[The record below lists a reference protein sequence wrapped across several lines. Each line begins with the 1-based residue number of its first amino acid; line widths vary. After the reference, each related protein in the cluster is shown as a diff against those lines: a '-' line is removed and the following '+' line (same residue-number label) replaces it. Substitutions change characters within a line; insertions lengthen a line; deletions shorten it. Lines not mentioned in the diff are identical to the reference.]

1 MMPSIDNNNSMF
13 IMRSKEKFKNL
24 QKSMTIIPNQ
34 YLLSTY
40 KQTDAD
46 RLFVIDFYKSLS
58 KLLTDTREN
67 FITKSQ
73 AEKRLEELL
82 EDAIKNKLDVKI
94 DPNILD
100 STNLMRLDDEKSFR
114 SEDDD
119 YGFESDSDSSYSY

>member
-1 MMPSIDNNNSMF
+1 
-13 IMRSKEKFKNL
+13 
-24 QKSMTIIPNQ
+24 MTI
-34 YLLSTY
+34 
-40 KQTDAD
+40 
-46 RLFVIDFYKSLS
+46 IDFYKSLS

-67 FITKSQ
+67 FLTKSQ
-73 AEKRLEELL
+73 AEKKLEELL

-119 YGFESDSDSSYSY
+119 YGFESESDSSYSY

>member
-1 MMPSIDNNNSMF
+1 
-13 IMRSKEKFKNL
+13 
-24 QKSMTIIPNQ
+24 MTI
-34 YLLSTY
+34 
-40 KQTDAD
+40 
-46 RLFVIDFYKSLS
+46 IDFYKSLS

-67 FITKSQ
+67 FLTKSQ

-119 YGFESDSDSSYSY
+119 YGFESESDSSYSY

>member
-1 MMPSIDNNNSMF
+1 
-13 IMRSKEKFKNL
+13 
-24 QKSMTIIPNQ
+24 MTI
-34 YLLSTY
+34 
-40 KQTDAD
+40 
-46 RLFVIDFYKSLS
+46 IDFYKQLS
-58 KLLTDTREN
+58 KLLTDTRED

-73 AEKRLEELL
+73 AEKKLEELL

-119 YGFESDSDSSYSY
+119 YGFETDSDSSYSY

>member
-1 MMPSIDNNNSMF
+1 
-13 IMRSKEKFKNL
+13 
-24 QKSMTIIPNQ
+24 MTI
-34 YLLSTY
+34 
-40 KQTDAD
+40 
-46 RLFVIDFYKSLS
+46 IDFYKSLS

-94 DPNILD
+94 GPNILD

-119 YGFESDSDSSYSY
+119 YGFESESDSSYSY

>member
-1 MMPSIDNNNSMF
+1 
-13 IMRSKEKFKNL
+13 
-24 QKSMTIIPNQ
+24 MTI
-34 YLLSTY
+34 
-40 KQTDAD
+40 
-46 RLFVIDFYKSLS
+46 IDFYKKLS
-58 KLLTDTREN
+58 NLLTDTREN
-67 FITKSQ
+67 FLTKSQ

-119 YGFESDSDSSYSY
+119 YGFETDSDSSYSY

>member
-1 MMPSIDNNNSMF
+1 
-13 IMRSKEKFKNL
+13 
-24 QKSMTIIPNQ
+24 MTI
-34 YLLSTY
+34 
-40 KQTDAD
+40 
-46 RLFVIDFYKSLS
+46 IDFYKSLS

-67 FITKSQ
+67 FLTKSQ
-73 AEKRLEELL
+73 AEKILEELL

-119 YGFESDSDSSYSY
+119 YGFESESDSSYSY

>member
-1 MMPSIDNNNSMF
+1 
-13 IMRSKEKFKNL
+13 
-24 QKSMTIIPNQ
+24 MTI
-34 YLLSTY
+34 
-40 KQTDAD
+40 
-46 RLFVIDFYKSLS
+46 IDFYKSLS

-67 FITKSQ
+67 FLTKSQ

>member
-1 MMPSIDNNNSMF
+1 
-13 IMRSKEKFKNL
+13 
-24 QKSMTIIPNQ
+24 MTI
-34 YLLSTY
+34 
-40 KQTDAD
+40 
-46 RLFVIDFYKSLS
+46 IDFYKSLS

>member
-1 MMPSIDNNNSMF
+1 
-13 IMRSKEKFKNL
+13 
-24 QKSMTIIPNQ
+24 MTI
-34 YLLSTY
+34 
-40 KQTDAD
+40 
-46 RLFVIDFYKSLS
+46 IDFYKSLS

-73 AEKRLEELL
+73 ADKRLEELL
-82 EDAIKNKLDVKI
+82 EEAKKNKLDVKI

-119 YGFESDSDSSYSY
+119 YGFETDSDSSYSY

>member
-1 MMPSIDNNNSMF
+1 
-13 IMRSKEKFKNL
+13 
-24 QKSMTIIPNQ
+24 MTI
-34 YLLSTY
+34 
-40 KQTDAD
+40 
-46 RLFVIDFYKSLS
+46 IDFYKSLS

-67 FITKSQ
+67 FLTKSQ

-82 EDAIKNKLDVKI
+82 QDATKNKLDVKI

>member
-1 MMPSIDNNNSMF
+1 MKI
-13 IMRSKEKFKNL
+13 
-24 QKSMTIIPNQ
+24 
-34 YLLSTY
+34 
-40 KQTDAD
+40 
-46 RLFVIDFYKSLS
+46 IDFYKSLS

-100 STNLMRLDDEKSFR
+100 STNLMRLDDENSFR

-119 YGFESDSDSSYSY
+119 YGFESESDSSYSY

>member
-1 MMPSIDNNNSMF
+1 
-13 IMRSKEKFKNL
+13 
-24 QKSMTIIPNQ
+24 MTI
-34 YLLSTY
+34 
-40 KQTDAD
+40 
-46 RLFVIDFYKSLS
+46 IDFYKKLS
-58 KLLTDTREN
+58 NLLTDTREN
-67 FITKSQ
+67 FLTKSQ

-119 YGFESDSDSSYSY
+119 YGFESESDSSYSY

>member
-1 MMPSIDNNNSMF
+1 
-13 IMRSKEKFKNL
+13 
-24 QKSMTIIPNQ
+24 MTI
-34 YLLSTY
+34 
-40 KQTDAD
+40 
-46 RLFVIDFYKSLS
+46 IDFYKQLS

-67 FITKSQ
+67 FLTKSQ
-73 AEKRLEELL
+73 AEKRLGELL

-119 YGFESDSDSSYSY
+119 YGFETDSDSSYSY

>member
-1 MMPSIDNNNSMF
+1 
-13 IMRSKEKFKNL
+13 
-24 QKSMTIIPNQ
+24 MTI
-34 YLLSTY
+34 
-40 KQTDAD
+40 
-46 RLFVIDFYKSLS
+46 IDFYKSLS

-119 YGFESDSDSSYSY
+119 YGFETDSDSSYSY

>member
-1 MMPSIDNNNSMF
+1 
-13 IMRSKEKFKNL
+13 
-24 QKSMTIIPNQ
+24 MTI
-34 YLLSTY
+34 
-40 KQTDAD
+40 
-46 RLFVIDFYKSLS
+46 IDFYKSLS

-119 YGFESDSDSSYSY
+119 YRFESDSDSSYSY

>member
-1 MMPSIDNNNSMF
+1 
-13 IMRSKEKFKNL
+13 
-24 QKSMTIIPNQ
+24 MTI
-34 YLLSTY
+34 
-40 KQTDAD
+40 
-46 RLFVIDFYKSLS
+46 IDFYKSLS
-58 KLLTDTREN
+58 KLLTDTRED

-73 AEKRLEELL
+73 AEKKLEELL
-82 EDAIKNKLDVKI
+82 QDATKNKLDVKI

>member
-1 MMPSIDNNNSMF
+1 
-13 IMRSKEKFKNL
+13 
-24 QKSMTIIPNQ
+24 MTI
-34 YLLSTY
+34 
-40 KQTDAD
+40 
-46 RLFVIDFYKSLS
+46 IDFYKSLS

-119 YGFESDSDSSYSY
+119 YGFESDSDSDSSYSY